1 MNLIAK
7 LGMGY
12 HNGPFSVT
20 TNGATP
26 NWKGLTWPGP
36 AGETLVAEAIE
47 VSMYPPNPSPVVPP
61 TVRWIRR
68 GKR

>member
-12 HNGPFSVT
+12 HNGPFTVT

-36 AGETLVAEAIE
+36 AGESLVAEAIE
-47 VSMYPPNPSPVVPP
+47 VSMYDSIV
-61 TVRWIRR
+61 IID
-68 GKR
+68 GKRYNSVCFVEC

>member
-26 NWKGLTWPGP
+26 NWKGLTWAGP

-47 VSMYPPNPSPVVPP
+47 VSMYDSIV
-61 TVRWIRR
+61 IID
-68 GKR
+68 GKRYNSVCFVEC

>member
-12 HNGPFSVT
+12 HNGPFTVT

-26 NWKGLTWPGP
+26 NWKGLNWPGS

-47 VSMYPPNPSPVVPP
+47 VSMYDSIV
-61 TVRWIRR
+61 IIG
-68 GKR
+68 GKRYNSVCVVEC

>member
-12 HNGPFSVT
+12 HNGPFTVT

-26 NWKGLTWPGP
+26 NWKGLNWPGS

-47 VSMYPPNPSPVVPP
+47 VSMYDSIV
-61 TVRWIRR
+61 IIG
-68 GKR
+68 GKRYNSVCFVEC